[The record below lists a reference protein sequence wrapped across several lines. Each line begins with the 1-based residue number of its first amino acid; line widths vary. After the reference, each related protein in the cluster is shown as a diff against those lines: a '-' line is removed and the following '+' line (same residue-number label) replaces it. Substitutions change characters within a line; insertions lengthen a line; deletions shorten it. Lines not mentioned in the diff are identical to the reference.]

1 VDDSNSS
8 FNQNKEL
15 FDNSKNIKPVNN
27 SPVDKDLSDDE
38 LFSLLEE
45 TKQDITDN
53 IYSAQKSALQAD
65 NIYSAQKSALQADK
79 VCNKAKKAYCS
90 YRVSYLQNKEMV
102 EMQI

>member
-1 VDDSNSS
+1 MDDSNSS

-65 NIYSAQKSALQADK
+65 K